1 MCVRSLYPAAA
12 ATAALCARENRK
24 GRGRRRLR
32 TDTHARV
39 SIKPREEEEE
49 EKETFADWETKVE
62 ASSPSVSLHTLG
74 SSPSSRIPNEDQS
87 GTVCSLVATV
97 VVWSLLCALRMR
109 VYRRRSNLYIPSW
122 QTIVYASAFLPHLPL
137 RFFFFY
143 YSLLFVLRISQLFF
157 PVTCIQIPPNRVIDQ
172 HHVSTLF
179 QPTFPIVS
187 SVLIL

>member
-1 MCVRSLYPAAA
+1 MCEREQKRARKKTSSHRHTRARIDQAA
-12 ATAALCARENRK
+12 
-24 GRGRRRLR
+24 RGRRRR
-32 TDTHARV
+32 GKRN
-39 SIKPREEEEE
+39 
-49 EKETFADWETKVE
+49 ADWETKVE

-137 RFFFFY
+137 RFFFFFIIRCCLFFGY
-143 YSLLFVLRISQLFF
+143 HNSSSLLHLFKYHRIES
-157 PVTCIQIPPNRVIDQ
+157 
-172 HHVSTLF
+172 
-179 QPTFPIVS
+179 
-187 SVLIL
+187 

>member
-1 MCVRSLYPAAA
+1 M
-12 ATAALCARENRK
+12 
-24 GRGRRRLR
+24 
-32 TDTHARV
+32 
-39 SIKPREEEEE
+39 
-49 EKETFADWETKVE
+49 
-62 ASSPSVSLHTLG
+62 HTLG

-137 RFFFFY
+137 RFFFY

-157 PVTCIQIPPNRVIDQ
+157 PVTSIQIPPNRVIDQ
-172 HHVSTLF
+172 HHVSTQF

-187 SVLIL
+187 SVLILFDCRRNGKLVFSYRHILLCFLLLCCTDTAQNDPNRVRRVRIYQANNC

>member
-39 SIKPREEEEE
+39 SIKPREEEEEEE

-122 QTIVYASAFLPHLPL
+122 QTIVYASAFLPHLLL
-137 RFFFFY
+137 RFFF
-143 YSLLFVLRISQLFF
+143 LLFVVVCSSDI
-157 PVTCIQIPPNRVIDQ
+157 T
-172 HHVSTLF
+172 TLL
-179 QPTFPIVS
+179 PCYVYSNTAE
-187 SVLIL
+187 

>member
-1 MCVRSLYPAAA
+1 MCEREQKRARKKTSSHRHTRARIDQAA
-12 ATAALCARENRK
+12 
-24 GRGRRRLR
+24 RGRRRR
-32 TDTHARV
+32 RG
-39 SIKPREEEEE
+39 KRN
-49 EKETFADWETKVE
+49 ADWETKVE

-157 PVTCIQIPPNRVIDQ
+157 PVTSIQIPPNRVIDQ